1 MVFEARFAR
10 QDCTPCPFRTQC
22 TKAKHEPRIIGLQ
35 ACEPHEAL
43 QDARRRQTTAE
54 FRSQYD
60 VRAGI
65 EGAHEQT
72 IRRCGLRYCRSI
84 GLAKTHLQH
93 LLTTTA
99 INLIRFQ
106 DWWAGT
112 PVAPTC

>member
-1 MVFEARFAR
+1 MV
-10 QDCTPCPFRTQC
+10 DS
-22 TKAKHEPRIIGLQ
+22 L
-35 ACEPHEAL
+35 L
-43 QDARRRQTTAE
+43 
-54 FRSQYD
+54 
-60 VRAGI
+60 I
-65 EGAHEQT
+65 EGTHEQT